1 MNITVLESILKATLV
16 IGLGALLVS
25 RLRHQAASLRHL
37 VWITSLA
44 GALLIPVLTP
54 FVPANRLAVLPP
66 EKLDA
71 VRDPTAVMPGDAK
84 VNPARPNST
93 PVATNDSPLSA
104 LTLLLTLWLA
114 GGLVVSGRYLAGA
127 VAIRR
132 IARRDSLPA
141 TLSTTQ
147 TAQDLGFPSRG
158 ALRVCSAE
166 GLPSAMTWGLRR
178 PVILLPG
185 EANQWPQARL
195 EAVLHHE
202 IAHVRRF
209 DFASQL
215 LAELACA
222 LYWFNPIVWL
232 GARAMR
238 AEAETAADD
247 AVLRSGVQPSAY
259 AAELLQLA
267 ADFGRRRPTLSRV
280 GVPIMVQP
288 KIETRLKSVLAPSAR
303 RRGVTTANVLAALV
317 IAACAAP
324 ALAGLHAG
332 KQQATGRSED
342 ESREAL
348 IRMKQLG
355 IATIMYASDC
365 DDRLPYGN
373 STAVVAKNIYP
384 YIKNKTIL
392 ESPGAGGRFLYN
404 LHLSGVLLS
413 TPPAPAETVA
423 WYEQLP
429 NLKDPFAVAYMD
441 GHAKL
446 LKEGNRPAFKKALA
460 TKFK

>member
-1 MNITVLESILKATLV
+1 MSIAVLESILKATLA
-16 IGLGALLVS
+16 IGIGALLVS
-25 RLRHQAASLRHL
+25 RLRNQAASVRHL

-44 GALLIPVLTP
+44 VALLIPALAP
-54 FVPANRLAVLPP
+54 FVPEKRLPVLPP
-66 EKLDA
+66 ERLQA
-71 VRDPTAVMPGDAK
+71 IQEPTLPVPSDGK
-84 VNPARPNST
+84 VNLPAPKARVAVANGASVST
-93 PVATNDSPLSA
+93 S
-104 LTLLLTLWLA
+104 TLLLILWLA
-114 GGLVVSGRYLAGA
+114 GGVAVAGRYLIGA
-127 VAIRR
+127 LAIRQ
-132 IARRDSLPA
+132 IARCDSILASPSA
-141 TLSTTQ
+141 TQ
-147 TAQDLGFPSRG
+147 TAQELGFPSCG
-158 ALRVCSAE
+158 QLRICTAE
-166 GLPSAMTWGLRR
+166 GLSSAMTWGIRR
-178 PVILLPG
+178 PVILLPV
-185 EANQWPQARL
+185 EANQWPEARL

-222 LYWFNPIVWL
+222 LYWFNPIVWF

-280 GVPIMVQP
+280 GIPIMVQP

-317 IAACAAP
+317 IAACAVP

-332 KQQATGRSED
+332 SRQNATRSAD
-342 ESREAL
+342 EAKESMN
-348 IRMKQLG
+348 RMKQACL
-355 IATIMYASDC
+355 ATIMYSADY
-365 DDRLPYGN
+365 DDRLPSGT
-373 STAVVAKNIYP
+373 STTAIARNLYP
-384 YIKNKTIL
+384 YVKNRNIF
-392 ESPGAGGRFLYN
+392 ESPTPGAKFLFN
-404 LHLSGVLLS
+404 GHLAGVLLT
-413 TPPAPAETVA
+413 TPPSPAETVM

-429 NLKDPFAVAYMD
+429 NPHESFVVGYMD
-441 GHAKL
+441 GHVVL
-446 LKEGNRPAFKKALA
+446 RKEAEKPSFLKALA